1 MMMKKKK
8 TKKYDA
14 KSRRRWNVVRDQ
26 PTSWRYKIA
35 VVGYGHTQDS
45 ALVDDDDADDDDE
58 CIETIK
64 TIKTI
69 KTLTTGREKMPGKNG
84 TFAEFTNP
92 SSKPTTLTHK
102 KDELKS
108 MDKDKHGYR
117 YDSVALTNGLIE
129 NGIYAVRVD
138 YKPREHDAFA
148 SYVKEEKFDAILVR
162 INPGQIKPYRN
173 QERFD
178 DLMEQ
183 LENKTDIL
191 IFGNK
196 ASLRNM
202 GSKIA
207 LVKIRKLACGLRDTR
222 AYYTKKEME
231 RGLKKGLKTWPRV
244 LKQNRGS
251 TGCGIWLV
259 WLKGKHDR
267 IMNMT
272 SEERSSNGSSNSYE
286 EDKKQNKNKNK
297 KTKNGAKMRIDGN
310 NASKEKEEEL
320 NDDDDDDDDD
330 DDNDEFEIEDDTI
343 VFCQEMN
350 DNHIEEHTFKELVA
364 FCACG
369 KNDPDAGGNWTSIS
383 DGNYLQNN
391 DDDDVEEEEEGD
403 DDTDSNNNNKKKKK
417 KKKKTISSSDKSSPS
432 SSSSS
437 SSATAVQRRKQSKF
451 LKGAFVVDQRLLPRI
466 SEGEIRM
473 VFVKDELVEVIHKK
487 PVGEN
492 GRSAVAW
499 NNKTTFYR
507 PDEPLFR
514 DLTEKFLKND
524 IQRIAKKL
532 NLAYNALPLLWTAD
546 FIPMNDDTDD
556 DTRNTTQNDAKPP
569 EREKKKKKKTRY
581 ILGEFNC
588 SCVGLTKFRAA
599 CGPDKDMSDVSD
611 QDYFDGAELCDLIG
625 KRCKL
630 RLDEHKEG
638 LKRKKM
644 VQRIVW
650 GTFSLLASF
659 AVVSSGGGRHARR

>member
-1 MMMKKKK
+1 MSLS
-8 TKKYDA
+8 YDS
-14 KSRRRWNVVRDQ
+14 SRRESLTSLLDDDVNNNNNKNNAGKVLELKYHFNRANDVREQ
-26 PTSWRYKIA
+26 PKQWKYKIA
-35 VVGYGHTQDS
+35 VVGYGHVYAEEGEDG
-45 ALVDDDDADDDDE
+45 DE
-58 CIETIK
+58 KKSNSNSNTN
-64 TIKTI
+64 
-69 KTLTTGREKMPGKNG
+69 KNNNNKQKEMIS
-84 TFAEFTNP
+84 T
-92 SSKPTTLTHK
+92 
-102 KDELKS
+102 
-108 MDKDKHGYR
+108 DKDKHGYR

-138 YKPREHDAFA
+138 YKPREHDRFA
-148 SYVKEEKFDAILVR
+148 SHVKEEKFDAILVR
-162 INPGQIKPYRN
+162 INPGQITPYEN
-173 QERFD
+173 QEKFD
-178 DLMEQ
+178 DLMEE

-191 IFGNK
+191 VFGNK

-231 RGLKKGLKTWPRV
+231 RGLKKGLKVWPRV

-259 WLKGKHDR
+259 WLKNKKHDR
-267 IMNMT
+267 IMNGNNHATTTTTTTTTT
-272 SEERSSNGSSNSYE
+272 STNTNDRIDSNSTSGRNSSSKVGKGRNDAEVDDEE
-286 EDKKQNKNKNK
+286 ED
-297 KTKNGAKMRIDGN
+297 
-310 NASKEKEEEL
+310 
-320 NDDDDDDDDD
+320 
-330 DDNDEFEIEDDTI
+330 FEINDDTI
-343 VFCQEMN
+343 VVCQEMN

-364 FCACG
+364 FCARG
-369 KNDPDAGGNWTSIS
+369 KDDPDAGGNWTSVS
-383 DGNYLQNN
+383 DGNYLQEKQKQKRDE
-391 DDDDVEEEEEGD
+391 DDDSI
-403 DDTDSNNNNKKKKK
+403 TNNSNDEKKEKFA
-417 KKKKTISSSDKSSPS
+417 SSSKNAAQS
-432 SSSSS
+432 
-437 SSATAVQRRKQSKF
+437 KQSQL

-473 VFVKDELVEVIHKK
+473 VFVKDELFEIIHKK

-499 NNKTTFYR
+499 NNVTTFYK
-507 PDEPLFR
+507 PEEPLFR

-546 FIPMNDDTDD
+546 FIPMDDEEEEEEDPDRKTEDVVF
-556 DTRNTTQNDAKPP
+556 
-569 EREKKKKKKTRY
+569 KKKKTRY

-599 CGPDKDMSDVSD
+599 CGPDRDMSDVSD
-611 QDYFDGAELCDLIG
+611 QDYFDGAKLCDLIG

-638 LKRKKM
+638 LRRKKM
-644 VQRIVW
+644 VDRILW
-650 GTFSLLASF
+650 ATFGGFIASVALLKSSAS
-659 AVVSSGGGRHARR
+659 SSNR